1 MDEADKTQFMN
12 MVDVHV
18 AIIGGGLSG
27 LYAAFMLE
35 QAGILDYVVLE
46 ARHSVGGRI
55 ASISAADDQPSCA
68 VDRFDLGAA
77 WFWPD
82 HQPQLDRVVTSLGLE
97 RFEQFSD
104 GEGVIE
110 RNPAVPPNRIPAGRI
125 GMQSSM
131 RLVGGMAALVDAV
144 YHRLESSKV
153 VTGLAV
159 RRVSLVED
167 QIEIEGRS
175 STGDV
180 KVWRASH
187 IMLALPPRLAEASIE
202 YSPPLPPSLSKQ
214 WRATSTW
221 MAPHAKYIA
230 IFDKPFWR
238 GRGLSG
244 DAQSSCGP
252 LGEIHDASME
262 GGSGA
267 LFGFFA
273 LPASERQRHSEDA
286 LRLKCREQMVRLFG
300 QEAAAPKKDTVKD
313 WARDPWT
320 SSPTDFDDG
329 DHPFAPPAS
338 PSTGPWQGRL
348 TGIGSE
354 WSPRFCGYVAGA
366 IEAATLGVTAF
377 LKARR

>member
-1 MDEADKTQFMN
+1 
-12 MVDVHV
+12 MVDVGV

-46 ARHSVGGRI
+46 ARHSIGGRI
-55 ASISAADDQPSCA
+55 ASISATDEQTSGSI
-68 VDRFDLGAA
+68 DRFDLGAA

-82 HQPQLDRVVTSLGLE
+82 HQPQLDRVVASLGLE

-104 GEGVIE
+104 GEGVLE
-110 RNPAVPPNRIPAGRI
+110 RNPAVPPTRIPTGHI

-131 RLVGGMAALVDAV
+131 RLVGGMGALVDAV
-144 YHRLESSKV
+144 YRRLDSNRV

-167 QIEIEGRS
+167 KIEIEGS
-175 STGDV
+175 SATGDV

-187 IMLALPPRLAEASIE
+187 VMLALPPRLAEASIE
-202 YSPPLPPSLSKQ
+202 YSPPLPPSLAKQ

-230 IFDKPFWR
+230 IYDKPFWR

-244 DAQSSCGP
+244 DAHSSCGP
-252 LGEIHDASME
+252 LGEIHDASMD

-273 LPASERQRHSEDA
+273 LSGSERQRLSEDA
-286 LRLKCREQMVRLFG
+286 LRLQCREQMVRLFG
-300 QEAAAPKKDTVKD
+300 PEAAAPKKDIVKD
-313 WARDPWT
+313 WARDRWT
-320 SSPTDFDDG
+320 STPTDVDDG

-366 IEAATLGVTAF
+366 IEAATQGVTAF